1 MGHKVLGDNTT
12 NKVYIDD
19 RTMERGNIIKFFN
32 EHIKI
37 DWDRAM
43 HKKIIEKGSRAYVNG
58 SGHLVISTK
67 EMEERKKQNKK
78 FVFKEDELVELLGN

>member
-1 MGHKVLGDNTT
+1 
-12 NKVYIDD
+12 
-19 RTMERGNIIKFFN
+19 
-32 EHIKI
+32 
-37 DWDRAM
+37 M
-43 HKKIIEKGSRAYVNG
+43 HKKINEKGSRAYVNG